1 MAEDQHEKT
10 EQPTHHRLEEARREG
25 SIPISPDLSA
35 VGVLTGGI
43 VGILLWGSSLLHNL
57 ILILRQQI
65 TDSMTYSLHLD
76 QLGSLMTRWT
86 ERFLTLILP
95 IMMVIAAFSLII
107 NLIQTRGLISSR
119 VAAPRWERIDPV
131 KNIRQRFT
139 IRGWVELIKV
149 GVKIVIV
156 GAVGYWAIRNQ
167 LGKIISLSAG
177 EIGVWGQ
184 NIALIALNLS
194 LKILIAF
201 ALIAIADYIFQNYK
215 YRRDLMMSRRELKD
229 ELRQTE
235 GDPLIRSKIR
245 QLLLQISLNRMIKQ
259 LPKADVVITNPTHIA
274 VALEYHQE
282 TMNAPKVIAK
292 GKGKLAERIREL
304 ARQHSI
310 PIVEDPELARSLYK
324 WCEVGSEIPYH
335 LYQAVAQVLAWVYQ
349 LPTIQSQ
356 YSGEYLLKNR

>member
-1 MAEDQHEKT
+1 MAEDRHEKT

-35 VGVLTGGI
+35 LGVLTGGI
-43 VGILLWGSSLLHNL
+43 LGIVLWGSSLLHNL
-57 ILILRQQI
+57 IIILREQVI
-65 TDSMTYSLHLD
+65 ESTTYSLNFD
-76 QLGSLMTRWT
+76 QLGSLISVWT
-86 ERFLTLILP
+86 GRFLTLILP
-95 IMMVIAAFSLII
+95 IMMVIAALSLII

-119 VAAPRWERIDPV
+119 VAEPRWERIDPV
-131 KNIRQRFT
+131 KNIRQRFS
-139 IRGWVELIKV
+139 IRGWVELLKAGI
-149 GVKIVIV
+149 KIVIV
-156 GAVGYWAIRNQ
+156 GVVGYWAIRNQ
-167 LGKIISLSAG
+167 LGKIISLSGG
-177 EIGVWGQ
+177 EIGAWGK
-184 NIALIALNLS
+184 NIALIVLNLS

-235 GDPLIRSKIR
+235 GDPHIRSKIR
-245 QLLLQISLNRMIKQ
+245 QLQLQISLNRMIKQ

-310 PIVEDPELARSLYK
+310 PIVEDPELARALYK

-335 LYQAVAQVLAWVYQ
+335 LYQAVAQVLAWVYH
-349 LPTIQSQ
+349 LSTTK
-356 YSGEYLLKNR
+356 SGYAEEKISP